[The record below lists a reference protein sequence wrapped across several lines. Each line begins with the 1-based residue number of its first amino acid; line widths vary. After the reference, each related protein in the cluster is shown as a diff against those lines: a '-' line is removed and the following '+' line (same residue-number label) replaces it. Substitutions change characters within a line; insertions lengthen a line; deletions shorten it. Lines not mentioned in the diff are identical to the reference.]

1 MSKSFR
7 ERITYID
14 DYFVLR
20 SGWVWLE
27 SRIAT
32 DINIIISIYVY
43 IKRQNWEGLAPI
55 YTNLEITDVKVTH

>member
-43 IKRQNWEGLAPI
+43 LYIKKAKLGGFS
-55 YTNLEITDVKVTH
+55 THLYKFRNY

>member
-43 IKRQNWEGLAPI
+43 LYKKGKIGR
-55 YTNLEITDVKVTH
+55 V